1 MSLARTEAVFWGKF
15 TEVSLWKFSSSQRLG
30 KLKFL
35 AGEEQWVGQVGER
48 TNCEIGVSLQP
59 YL

>member
-1 MSLARTEAVFWGKF
+1 MSLARTEAVFREKF
-15 TEVSLWKFSSSQRLG
+15 TELG

-35 AGEEQWVGQVGER
+35 ASEEQWVGQVGER